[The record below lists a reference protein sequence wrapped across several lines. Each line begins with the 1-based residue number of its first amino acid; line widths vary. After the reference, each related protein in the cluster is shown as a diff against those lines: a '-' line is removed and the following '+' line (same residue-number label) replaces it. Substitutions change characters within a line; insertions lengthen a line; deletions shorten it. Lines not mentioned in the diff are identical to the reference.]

1 MATDIIA
8 AVLYGLSLGV
18 QYNPLFAIF
27 GATIAAAIAGVP
39 YADARRITYAGIV
52 LFVAW
57 LLGDGLRIMGRTQ
70 DAFFNA
76 PTSVNVIVESP
87 TNTAIVLVMWALL
100 SFGIGYVAPTWA
112 GAFAGSHVTRGTGWL
127 TAIAVSVAVSLA
139 LSVIVA
145 TTAG

>member
-1 MATDIIA
+1 MAADIIA
-8 AVLYGLSLGV
+8 AVQYGLSLGI

-39 YADARRITYAGIV
+39 HRDARRITYAGTV
-52 LFVAW
+52 LFIAW

-70 DAFFNA
+70 DAFFDA

-87 TNTAIVLVMWALL
+87 MTAAIVLAMWALL
-100 SFGIGYVAPTWA
+100 SFGIGYVVPAWA

-145 TTAG
+145 AAAG